1 LHGLNGVDEMAS
13 SKLCAPLV
21 SLQLRMPAESDVPT
35 MSSSTREKL
44 LKLALLPLSAAL
56 VAALGCTSSP
66 VSTGTQTQTA
76 APSGPAFLVGTDAP
90 LASVVSFQV
99 QLESVELTDASGN
112 TVNLLSGPTIVDF
125 ARYNG
130 LQGLV
135 DMNDVTAGTYTGVAI
150 QLGTATI
157 GYLNTTATP
166 PSITTETATLTTQTV
181 NIVLNHPLTVVS
193 KTAGGAPVGLR
204 MDFDLASSIQ
214 TSGGAITGTVDP
226 TFDVTTVARTDQGAH
241 IDEFIA
247 AVVTAPSG
255 ATEPS
260 SFVIEGPHGR
270 QFTID
275 TTSSTEWDGSASL
288 GSLNTNSIV
297 AVAGQFDPADQTLD
311 ADEVA
316 VLSDKGFYAGG
327 LVTYV
332 TPSSGAAS
340 SLDFYVRGVLPD
352 NTAVELGDIAQV
364 NLTGNETY
372 GIYWMHN
379 AFTELLFN
387 SSALTPGQEITV
399 GGQASAETNLNA
411 LTVDRIHL
419 HAWGYNGTIVAGSEN
434 PGQGTF
440 KMTVKGFAGVVVP
453 STVTV
458 YLGPACDFR
467 YGLGA
472 FTDLTDGVSV
482 RVVGLL
488 LKNSANGQLVLL
500 ARHIDGLT
508 LSDTTVAA
516 WQ

>member
-1 LHGLNGVDEMAS
+1 
-13 SKLCAPLV
+13 
-21 SLQLRMPAESDVPT
+21 
-35 MSSSTREKL
+35 MSSPTREKL

-56 VAALGCTSSP
+56 IAAAGCTSSTMA
-66 VSTGTQTQTA
+66 TGTQTNA
-76 APSGPAFLVGTDAP
+76 SSGPAFLIGTDAP

-99 QLESVELTDASGN
+99 QLQSVELMDASGN
-112 TVNLLSGPTIVDF
+112 TVNLLSSPTTVDF

-135 DMNDVTAGTYTGVAI
+135 DMNAVTAGTYTGVAI

-157 GYLNTTATP
+157 GYLNTTTTP
-166 PSITTETATLTTQTV
+166 PGITTEAATLTTSTV
-181 NIVLNHPLTVVS
+181 NIALNHPLTITS
-193 KTAGGAPVGLR
+193 KAAGGVPVGLR

-241 IDEFIA
+241 IDEFIG
-247 AVVTAPSG
+247 AVTTPPSSATA
-255 ATEPS
+255 S
-260 SFVIEGPHGR
+260 SFVITGPHGEP
-270 QFTID
+270 FTINVS
-275 TTSSTEWDGSASL
+275 SSTEWDGGATEA
-288 GSLNTNSIV
+288 SLNTNSIV
-297 AVAGQFDPADQTLD
+297 SVAGQFDPADQTLD

-316 VLSDKGFYAGG
+316 MISDKGFYAGG
-327 LVTYV
+327 LITYV

-340 SLDFYVRGVLPD
+340 SLDFYVRSLLPD
-352 NTAVELGDIAQV
+352 STAVQLGDIAQI

-379 AFTELLFN
+379 AFTQLFFN
-387 SSALTPGQEITV
+387 SSALTPGQEIMV

-419 HAWGYNGTIVAGSEN
+419 HAWGYNGTIVAGSEK

-440 KMTVKGFAGVVVP
+440 QMQVKGFAGVVVP
-453 STVTV
+453 STITV

-472 FTDLTDGVSV
+472 FTGLADGASV

-488 LKNSANGQLVLL
+488 LKNPANGQLVLL
-500 ARHIDGLT
+500 ARHIDGLMF
-508 LSDTTVAA
+508 SDMTVAA